1 MTTAPAVLLSE
12 QAHDSLRA
20 AGRAS
25 RTTERGGILVGYR
38 TPQGVHVEDALTV
51 TDDAAARSHY
61 VRRSKPA
68 QATLAAYLSTSD
80 PFIGYVGE
88 WHTHPFPLPPSPRDR
103 RTMRL
108 IAMRNRN
115 PTALVIAALDPSRDH
130 VRFYAMVSDPH
141 HTGHRLI
148 GRFAQGL
155 IALDD

>member
-38 TPQGVHVEDALTV
+38 TAQGVHVEDALTV
-51 TDDAAARSHY
+51 TDDAAARAHY

-68 QATLAAYLSTSD
+68 QQTLAAYLRTSD
-80 PFIGYVGE
+80 PLIGYVGE
-88 WHTHPFPLPPSPRDR
+88 WHTHPLPLPPSPRDR

-108 IAMRNRN
+108 IAIRNSN
-115 PTALVIAALDPSRDH
+115 PIALVVAALDQDLDQ
-130 VRFYAMVSDPH
+130 VQFYALLSEPYP
-141 HTGHRLI
+141 TSHRLL
-148 GRFAQGL
+148 GRFSAT
-155 IALDD
+155 AVATD